1 MVRATTWRVW
11 RARAIH
17 TQRLS
22 AFLPTKEH
30 SSSSSST
37 RSSEGGV
44 GSKVRDRGGNL
55 AAFFEPAGYCV
66 ARDPEGAR
74 KTPEAGAF
82 LVSAKDLLTPF
93 RRVGV
98 GARVLAALPT
108 AIVAEVLLF
117 AVGSPAVLDDVFA
130 AAVVAD
136 DESSNHSWILPFGLD
151 PLPDWDLPRRG
162 APGGGGHLRD
172 ENPRRSQDPVLSP

>member
-1 MVRATTWRVW
+1 
-11 RARAIH
+11 
-17 TQRLS
+17 
-22 AFLPTKEH
+22 
-30 SSSSSST
+30 
-37 RSSEGGV
+37 V

-82 LVSAKDLLTPF
+82 LVSAKRISSRLSF

-98 GARVLAALPT
+98 GARVLAALPS

-117 AVGSPAVLDDVFA
+117 AVGSLAVLDDVFTV
-130 AAVVAD
+130 AVVAD
-136 DESSNHSWILPFGLD
+136 DDLSNHSWILSFGLD
-151 PLPDWDLPRRG
+151 PLPYVYDEPAHRLSAQPSSTPR
-162 APGGGGHLRD
+162 
-172 ENPRRSQDPVLSP
+172 

>member
-1 MVRATTWRVW
+1 M
-11 RARAIH
+11 
-17 TQRLS
+17 
-22 AFLPTKEH
+22 
-30 SSSSSST
+30 
-37 RSSEGGV
+37 

-98 GARVLAALPT
+98 GARVLAALPS

-117 AVGSPAVLDDVFA
+117 AVGSLAVLDDVFTV
-130 AAVVAD
+130 AVVAD
-136 DESSNHSWILPFGLD
+136 DDLSNHSWILSFGLD
-151 PLPDWDLPRRG
+151 PLPFRKAYGDGSLSLLW
-162 APGGGGHLRD
+162 A
-172 ENPRRSQDPVLSP
+172 DPVLCPSVPCGAPR